1 MFKRKKKMDLGSI
14 ILLISL
20 VMFVCVIV
28 ALVINHCVVLIIS
41 RRSYRPDIVLTSP
54 DGKYELVVRAYD
66 CISGAG
72 AEVYIRKTGW
82 YNGWTK
88 KKIGDV
94 HTDDYYMPF
103 SKGEYYVEWEDDK
116 VTLCYCKGLGGF
128 EDKNDPSTWVGV
140 LSYDLN

>member
-28 ALVINHCVVLIIS
+28 ALVINHCIASVALG
-41 RRSYRPDIVLTSP
+41 RFYKPDLVLTSP

-66 CISGAG
+66 CLGGSG
-72 AEVYIRKTGW
+72 AEVYIRKAGW

-88 KKIGDV
+88 KKIGDIGMNN
-94 HTDDYYMPF
+94 YYMPF
-103 SKGEYYVEWEDDK
+103 SKGKYYVEWEDDK
-116 VTLCYCKGLGGF
+116 VTLCCCRGLGI
-128 EDKNDPSTWVGV
+128 EDKNDPATWVGV